1 MNVILIIISVLIALI
16 IWCYYKHSFKNNFS
30 SVNLTKKIMF
40 KDFWP
45 DFNNNNNYFTNLL
58 DKFNYKYK
66 IVNSNPDILIIS
78 VFGNL
83 QKNSKQKINYKFPNI
98 RKIFYTGERETIL
111 YKRIVPWADLNLTFE
126 YSTNFNNIRF
136 PHWLLYDFNKDL
148 ILKYKNNSKF
158 CCFVYSHTV
167 GFRNAFVKKL
177 SKYKKVDCGGKCLNN
192 IGEKVKDKLN
202 FQRNYKFCI
211 AFENKL
217 QDGYV
222 TEKILEAYTSNCIPI
237 YKGSI
242 GVVKDFNPETFI
254 NAHDFKSDED
264 LINYIIKVDNDDK
277 LYKSYL
283 NKPIFSKLWLDRF
296 NDPKESFY
304 KNIAKQIMNN

>member
-1 MNVILIIISVLIALI
+1 MIFLIILTLCFIVISILLIKFLT
-16 IWCYYKHSFKNNFS
+16 KNNFS
-30 SVNLTKKIMF
+30 SINLTKKIMF

-45 DFNNNNNYFTNLL
+45 NFNKKNNYFTQLL
-58 DKFNYKYK
+58 DKFNYKYE

-83 QKNSKQKINYKFPNI
+83 QNNTEKKINNKFPNV

-111 YKRIVPWADLNLTFE
+111 YKRNAPWADLNLTFD
-126 YSTNFNNIRF
+126 YSSNFNNIRF

-148 ILKYKNNSKF
+148 KLKYKNNSKF

-167 GFRNAFVKKL
+167 GFRNNFVKKL
-177 SKYKKVDCGGKCLNN
+177 SKYKKVDCGGSCLNN
-192 IGEKVKDKLN
+192 VGGKVDDKLK

-242 GVVKDFNPETFI
+242 GVYKDFNPETFI
-254 NAHDFKSDED
+254 NAHDFESDED
-264 LINYIIKVDNDDK
+264 LINYIIKVDNNDE

-283 NKPIFSKLWLDRF
+283 NKPIFSKVWLDRF
-296 NDPKESFY
+296 NDPYDTFY
-304 KNIAKQIMNN
+304 KNIAKKIYN